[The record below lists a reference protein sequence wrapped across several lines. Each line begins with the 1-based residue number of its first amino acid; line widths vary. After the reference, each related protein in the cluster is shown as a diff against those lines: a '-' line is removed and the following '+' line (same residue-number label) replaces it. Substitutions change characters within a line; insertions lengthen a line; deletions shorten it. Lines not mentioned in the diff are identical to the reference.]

1 MWGKLG
7 VSSGMSVCVG
17 ADVCMRVGE
26 WTCVC
31 AFIGGSG
38 NVADSRRLTYSVH
51 PGVSTR

>member
-17 ADVCMRVGE
+17 VDMCMSVDVCVYVCVEE

-31 AFIGGSG
+31 AFNGSSG
-38 NVADSRRLTYSVH
+38 NRADSRR
-51 PGVSTR
+51 PM